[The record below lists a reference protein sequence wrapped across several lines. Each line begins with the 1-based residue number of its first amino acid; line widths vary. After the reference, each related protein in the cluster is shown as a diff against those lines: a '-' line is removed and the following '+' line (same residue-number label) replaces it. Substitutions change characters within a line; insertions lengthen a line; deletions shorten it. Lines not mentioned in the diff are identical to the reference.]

1 MKTIYPTSAA
11 MALFMTMS
19 AAAPVSAAASAT
31 ANVNATMTVV
41 IPATIAANTGIN
53 FGQVSA
59 PTTGTGTVT
68 VAPSGTATYAS
79 GSVRVPGGDATTA
92 ANLTLTAVTGRAVS
106 LLLSAL
112 SMSMTSADVG
122 APPNIVVDTFVFD
135 DGVSSTLTPS
145 SSAITTTIGA
155 SNASTIKVGAT
166 AHVPAAALG
175 IYTAAPITLTISFN

>member
-1 MKTIYPTSAA
+1 MKTIYLTSAA

-19 AAAPVSAAASAT
+19 AAAPASAAASAT

-68 VAPSGTATYAS
+68 VAPSGTAAYAS

-122 APPNIVVDTFVFD
+122 APPNIVIDTFVFD

-155 SNASTIKVGAT
+155 GNASTIKVGAT